1 MVALSNFLP
10 PILTVVTDLQNV
22 IPNRST
28 QKQLFT
34 LFISVARNEMPNV
47 KEVIQNDKF
56 YVVR

>member
-34 LFISVARNEMPNV
+34 LFISVAHEMPNV